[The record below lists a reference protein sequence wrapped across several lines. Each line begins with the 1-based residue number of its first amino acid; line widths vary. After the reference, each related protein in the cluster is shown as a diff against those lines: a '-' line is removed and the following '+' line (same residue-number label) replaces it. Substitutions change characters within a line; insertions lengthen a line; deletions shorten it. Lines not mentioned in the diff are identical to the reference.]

1 MISPDTQTPISN
13 AGVTRTL
20 LLCNTAAAVSAT
32 DVIAAGSLDCYRDCW
47 AQHMAVIL
55 RHTHDEDGVA
65 PAHDEDGAAPACVA
79 TDERRHSPPLP
90 RGMARMGLQG
100 IGHNRRAKWLIQ
112 RRQPIAQRWTRY
124 RGRRAGRP
132 GLT

>member
-1 MISPDTQTPISN
+1 MISPDTETPISN

-55 RHTHDEDGVA
+55 RHTHDEDDVA

-79 TDERRHSPPLP
+79 TDGRRHSPPP
-90 RGMARMGLQG
+90 ATRDGEDGTPG
-100 IGHNRRAKWLIQ
+100 DW
-112 RRQPIAQRWTRY
+112 AQQACEVADTEKT
-124 RGRRAGRP
+124 ANC
-132 GLT
+132 TEVD

>member
-1 MISPDTQTPISN
+1 MISPDTETPISN

-65 PAHDEDGAAPACVA
+65 PACVA
-79 TDERRHSPPLP
+79 TDERRHSPPPLP
-90 RGMARMGLQG
+90 RGMARMGLRG